1 MASNVNIRSYRVQQV
16 SRKAGRRKLFLSK
29 IKVSPETQKVVAI
42 MIAIALVAGLAITQ
56 FFHGQ
61 VVNTRASVI
70 QLQSK
75 NAVIANENIRL
86 LATRAQLASKT
97 KVASHAG
104 AKLHLFEPEK
114 GQVHRM

>member
-1 MASNVNIRSYRVQQV
+1 MV
-16 SRKAGRRKLFLSK
+16 
-29 IKVSPETQKVVAI
+29 
-42 MIAIALVAGLAITQ
+42 AIALVTGLAITQ
-56 FFHGQ
+56 FLHGQ
-61 VVNTRASVI
+61 VVNTRTKVI

-75 NAVIANENIRL
+75 NAVVGNENIRL